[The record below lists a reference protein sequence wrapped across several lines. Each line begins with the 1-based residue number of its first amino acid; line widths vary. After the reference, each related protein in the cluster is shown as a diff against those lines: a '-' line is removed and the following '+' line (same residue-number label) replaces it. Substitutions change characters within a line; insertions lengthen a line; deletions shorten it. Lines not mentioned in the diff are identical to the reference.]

1 MAFKGRKKRLGFRR
15 FIDSFGYSI
24 EGLKYAYLNEQ
35 SMIIHGVITILV
47 IIFGI
52 IFKIST
58 MEWLFCVSMFGFV
71 MGAELLNTAIE
82 AVVDMVMPDIHP
94 LAKIAKDTASAAV
107 FILSVVAFIVGAI
120 IFFPRFYAFFI
131 SLIGG

>member
-1 MAFKGRKKRLGFRR
+1 MELKGKKKKLGLKR
-15 FIDSFGYSI
+15 FFNSFHYSI

-35 SMIIHGVITILV
+35 SMLIHLVVTILV

-52 IFKIST
+52 VFHIT
-58 MEWLFCVSMFGFV
+58 TTQWLLCVTMFGFV

-82 AVVDMVMPDIHP
+82 AVVDMAMPDIHP

-107 FILSVVAFIVGAI
+107 FVLSLMAFIVGAV
-120 IFFPRFYAFFI
+120 IFFPHFYDVLKQLF
-131 SLIGG
+131 